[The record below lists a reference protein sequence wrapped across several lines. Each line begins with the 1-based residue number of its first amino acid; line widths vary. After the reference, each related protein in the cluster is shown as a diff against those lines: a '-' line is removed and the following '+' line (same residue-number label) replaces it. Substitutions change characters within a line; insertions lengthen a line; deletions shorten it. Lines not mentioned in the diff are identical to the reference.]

1 MGLPS
6 ITISFIKKA
15 VQSIKVGAGGI
26 VGIVLTDTANVGVL
40 VLKDV
45 SDIPDTFS
53 DANKAY
59 IERAFIG
66 APKKVIV
73 YTFGTTTKYVFTKV
87 TPESGANPK
96 TLGYYELNASG
107 EYVATND
114 TTVTEGKDYYTRSTE
129 SVTTTL
135 NDALKYFKINKANY
149 ICFMPDLTG
158 SQATS
163 ISTWVKSVRANTS
176 NRPVVVLP
184 STDGDHPAVINFSIV
199 GASAGD
205 CIHVGDTNYTEAE
218 YCSRIA
224 GLLAGLDLTVSAT
237 YKPLTEVTAIP
248 EADSDDVDAAI
259 DAGKLTLYNNGDE
272 IVIARGVNSLT
283 TVTQV
288 YTEDLKKIKIVAIQD
303 LIESDIYT
311 TINKDYIGNYTNSYD
326 NKCLLMVAIGAYLKK
341 LDTSEGGAGYIA
353 EGSTMEIDVAAQKN
367 YLESTGVDTSEM
379 DEQEIKEANTG
390 SSVFLVGSVSILD
403 AIEDVII
410 RINKV

>member
-6 ITISFIKKA
+6 ISIAFTKRA
-15 VQSIKVGAGGI
+15 VQSIAVGAGGI
-26 VGIVLTDTANVGVL
+26 VGIILTDTANVGVL

-45 SDIPDTFS
+45 SDIPAGFS
-53 DANKAY
+53 EANKAY
-59 IERAFIG
+59 IERAFLG
-66 APKKVIV
+66 SPKKVIV
-73 YTFGTTTKYVFTKV
+73 YTFGSVSEYRYTEV

-96 TLGYYELNASG
+96 ALGYYELNECG
-107 EYVATND
+107 EYVVTND
-114 TTVTEGKDYYTRSTE
+114 TTVTEGKTYYSRTTE
-129 SVTTTL
+129 TVTTTL

-149 ICFMPDLTG
+149 ICGMPDLTA
-158 SQATS
+158 SQATT
-163 ISTWVKSVRANTS
+163 IVTWVKGVRANTS
-176 NRPVVVLP
+176 NRPVVVVP
-184 STDGDHPAVINFSIV
+184 STAGDHPAVINFSIV
-199 GASAGD
+199 GATSGD

-248 EADSDDVDAAI
+248 EVDSDDVDAAI

-303 LIESDIYT
+303 LIESDIYS
-311 TINKDYIGNYTNSYD
+311 TINKSYIGNYTNSYD

-353 EGSTMEIDVAAQKN
+353 EGSTMEIDVAAQKT

-379 DEQEIKEANTG
+379 DEQAIKEANTG
-390 SSVFLVGSVSILD
+390 SFVFLVGSVSILD
-403 AIEDVII
+403 AIEDVTI